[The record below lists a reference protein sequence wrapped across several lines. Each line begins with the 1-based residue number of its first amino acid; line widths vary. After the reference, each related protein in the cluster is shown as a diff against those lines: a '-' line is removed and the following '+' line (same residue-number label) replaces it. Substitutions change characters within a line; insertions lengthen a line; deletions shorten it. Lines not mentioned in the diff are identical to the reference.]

1 MYAGSKSLRATRL
14 SPYRVTLA
22 QWALSCVST
31 DCYFSPEERPPPP
44 KSCFPELRGEEERG
58 ERLTTGAEYT
68 RAAEV
73 ELIRVPGK
81 LATVVLDSRAEALP
95 HFVLA
100 GVPRHDRARGAEGR
114 EERDS
119 RD

>member
-1 MYAGSKSLRATRL
+1 MDRISLSRRIERRKKIAAAAAAAQQARL
-14 SPYRVTLA
+14 FASLA
-22 QWALSCVST
+22 A
-31 DCYFSPEERPPPP
+31 EEVVKR
-44 KSCFPELRGEEERG
+44 EGEEERG

>member
-1 MYAGSKSLRATRL
+1 M
-14 SPYRVTLA
+14 
-22 QWALSCVST
+22 
-31 DCYFSPEERPPPP
+31 FSGTQ
-44 KSCFPELRGEEERG
+44 RGGG
-58 ERLTTGAEYT
+58 EKGGEGQGRLTTGAEYT